1 MTLTVPGTIR
11 QLLEVEGLSRSFGGV
26 LAVNNAGFTVP
37 VGSITGLIGPNGAGK
52 TTVLSMI
59 AGSLRASSG
68 SISMDGERVDGLR
81 AYQMARK
88 GVIRT
93 FQIAGVF
100 GRMTVLENLLV
111 GVRGLR
117 GESMIGTLLGKRYW
131 QGEED
136 VHVARARELL
146 ARFELAGKEDEYA
159 GSLSGGERRLVEVMR
174 ALMSNPKLLL
184 LDEPTAGLSS
194 RVIPRL
200 EESLESLKEEG
211 LTMLLIEHELG
222 VVERLCDPIVV
233 MRDGSTLMVGTM
245 AEVRANR
252 DVIEAYL
259 AG

>member
-1 MTLTVPGTIR
+1 
-11 QLLEVEGLSRSFGGV
+11 
-26 LAVNNAGFTVP
+26 
-37 VGSITGLIGPNGAGK
+37 
-52 TTVLSMI
+52 
-59 AGSLRASSG
+59 
-68 SISMDGERVDGLR
+68 
-81 AYQMARK
+81 
-88 GVIRT
+88 
-93 FQIAGVF
+93 
-100 GRMTVLENLLV
+100 
-111 GVRGLR
+111 
-117 GESMIGTLLGKRYW
+117 
-131 QGEED
+131 
-136 VHVARARELL
+136 
-146 ARFELAGKEDEYA
+146 
-159 GSLSGGERRLVEVMR
+159 
-174 ALMSNPKLLL
+174 MSNPKLLL